1 MTLTKNNVNEY
12 CLNCGTELLDLYC
25 HNCGQKDTPR
35 RQTMSEL
42 IKTKTGLFLNIES
55 SFLRNIGYLLFK
67 PGFLPKEYTAGKR
80 DSEADGFAAR
90 VENEQAWKVSLDDIK
105 ARNYNLDIKNP
116 HVGELISHDPDML
129 LKKYQEQQESIGNL
143 RDRLKAIIGE
153 ALNAG

>member
-1 MTLTKNNVNEY
+1 MNEY

-35 RQTMSEL
+35 RQTLIEL

-90 VENEQAWKVSLDDIK
+90 VENEQAWKVSVGEIK

-116 HVGELISHDPDML
+116 NVGEEISHDSEEL
-129 LKKYQEQQESIGNL
+129 LRQYEEQQMSISGL
-143 RDRLKAIIGE
+143 REQLKAISSE
-153 ALNAG
+153 ALTKNSLTTE